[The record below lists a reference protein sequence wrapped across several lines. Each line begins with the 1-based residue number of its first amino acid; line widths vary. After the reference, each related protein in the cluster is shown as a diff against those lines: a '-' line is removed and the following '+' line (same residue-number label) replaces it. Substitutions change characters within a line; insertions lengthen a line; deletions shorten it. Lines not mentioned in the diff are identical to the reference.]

1 MEVIT
6 MGKTYVYVDY
16 LNKTHAIK
24 RNKAL
29 AKLQRDAVICN
40 EDANTIFIADC
51 ASPYAD
57 KMLTD

>member
-1 MEVIT
+1 